1 MEYNNDKIDEILS
14 ELKSDRSK
22 SGTPAGDEVDKILSS
37 LKMPTASVDE
47 TAALAGEK
55 KTTQEN
61 PVSDSRGAMLREKY
75 LPNADLAGDK
85 RERAPEKKAVSHP
98 KRPDPGADAVRET
111 DVGKKQEKKPASEA
125 EYIQPN
131 PAPLQ
136 DEGEFVRPSP
146 DIFSGER
153 LDRLNKRAEEMID
166 DRFYEFFTHSVVVDQ
181 AELDRRMKEERR
193 RKKKERRGFSLF
205 GRRGSRQEEMEQ
217 DEPVQAEP
225 VPEEGLPQ
233 DIFAS
238 APQPSART
246 EQTAL
251 DPDVFEKAKEQ
262 RERAAARLS
271 KLAKG
276 PQLDPA
282 EEKSAGPQRNT
293 PLTQQPD
300 KGADSARQEPV
311 RTVQHTSAAPAPSET
326 EKKEARQQES
336 FAERTAPQE
345 TPLKADAL
353 LEASSGPTGPLTESE
368 QAAPAEEEHSH
379 AVSEASID
387 RAETVRE
394 TAPSPKPDGAPA
406 EQAEGQEQET
416 PAPEL
421 QTQQDEKKERFDPLG
436 ISGHPADETEEDT
449 TEFEP
454 AEAEQAQEEEEP
466 IEDYDSPSD
475 APAVQEDLRSLRT
488 SLNLRLIV
496 TLLLGVLGLYLSLTT
511 GSSGLPSLPILDP
524 KSQPLFFLGANAVLL
539 LIAMVVN
546 YNTIASGISS
556 LWSSPS
562 TDLLASLSSIAAL
575 IQCGVMMT
583 DPQQFSSSGYTLFS
597 GVAIL
602 CLAGNTFG
610 KCITARMVSENFEMA
625 SAGFDH
631 AAAYQITDP
640 ELLKK
645 VTSGLGEP
653 QPHLLVSRPTALVR
667 GFLRQSFSEHRS
679 DRTVKWLGIAALA
692 GGIGCMA
699 IAAIFTKNLYT
710 AVSCFAGALAL
721 AAPLSSTL
729 VGAIPA
735 GLMQS
740 SAARVGAVVP
750 GPSAVENLRSTNV
763 VLVGARDLF
772 PPATVRLRGIKTFQK
787 ERIDLAIL
795 YAASILVEGC
805 DTLRDIFLGVVEGK
819 RDMLFPVENL
829 VTEIGFGFMGWIDN
843 NRVIIGNRE
852 MMTRHGIE
860 IPSMDYERRYTGED
874 KLPIYLAVSGRL
886 FGMFLVSYGPDE
898 EMAETVEELRRAGIS
913 LLVRSTDFNVTRDLI
928 ADCYG
933 ISPDSVKVLNAEEL
947 AALSPSLAY
956 LPESDG
962 VMTHI
967 GSFASF
973 IGGLRAA
980 TAASGA
986 EKAASVLQAVS
997 VVLGLVLGLLLAVT
1011 TGLGSLSALAILLYH
1026 CAWLILIVAVP
1037 LLRRY

>member
-1 MEYNNDKIDEILS
+1 MEHKNDNIDEILS
-14 ELKSDRSK
+14 QLKSGRPK
-22 SGTPAGDEVDKILSS
+22 EGAAVGGDAVDEILSS
-37 LKMPTASVDE
+37 LGIEPAKS
-47 TAALAGEK
+47 GGRK
-55 KTTQEN
+55 
-61 PVSDSRGAMLREKY
+61 PVSAAKQQAEKPAREPAAQPAAPAQKSAA
-75 LPNADLAGDK
+75 PAPKKEQEPQVRKASAEPQK
-85 RERAPEKKAVSHP
+85 KPSEPVREQPKERPAQPAPKAAKEVEYI
-98 KRPDPGADAVRET
+98 RPDP
-111 DVGKKQEKKPASEA
+111 
-125 EYIQPN
+125 
-131 PAPLQ
+131 APLA

-153 LDRLNKRAEEMID
+153 LDRLNRRAEEMID
-166 DRFYEFFTHSVVVDQ
+166 DQFSEFFTHSVVVDQ

-193 RKKKERRGFSLF
+193 RKRKERRGFSIF
-205 GRRGSRQEEMEQ
+205 GRRGREQEETPQPEAPREEAAPQQ
-217 DEPVQAEP
+217 DAE
-225 VPEEGLPQ
+225 LPD

-238 APQPSART
+238 AAAPSPARPKA
-246 EQTAL
+246 EGIDA
-251 DPDVFEKAKEQ
+251 DVFARAKQ
-262 RERAAARLS
+262 RRAQAEAALGAAAR
-271 KLAKG
+271 
-276 PQLDPA
+276 
-282 EEKSAGPQRNT
+282 
-293 PLTQQPD
+293 
-300 KGADSARQEPV
+300 EPV
-311 RTVQHTSAAPAPSET
+311 EEEAKAPLPAQENLPAQPQQKAVQPQT
-326 EKKEARQQES
+326 EKEQNAADTEAVQKQS
-336 FAERTAPQE
+336 AEPA
-345 TPLKADAL
+345 K
-353 LEASSGPTGPLTESE
+353 
-368 QAAPAEEEHSH
+368 APAEAQPPRMPEAASESGAEES
-379 AVSEASID
+379 ARLCS
-387 RAETVRE
+387 
-394 TAPSPKPDGAPA
+394 
-406 EQAEGQEQET
+406 
-416 PAPEL
+416 APE
-421 QTQQDEKKERFDPLG
+421 QGSPAAEEMPGRSPDEEVPAQEAPQPEPQLESRPFDPMG
-436 ISGHPADETEEDT
+436 IGGRPADEEEGDT
-449 TEFEP
+449 TEFEIGGP
-454 AEAEQAQEEEEP
+454 EEDEEDEEP

-488 SLNLRLIV
+488 SLNLRLVV
-496 TLLLGVLGLYLSLTT
+496 TLLLGALGLYLSLT
-511 GSSGLPSLPILDP
+511 SGISALPSLPMLDP
-524 KSQPLFFLGANAVLL
+524 QAQPLFFLGANAVMLL
-539 LIAMVVN
+539 LAMVVN
-546 YNTIASGISS
+546 YNTIASGLSS
-556 LWSSPS
+556 LWSTPSP
-562 TDLLASLSSIAAL
+562 DLLASLASIASL
-575 IQCGVMMT
+575 IQCGVLMT
-583 DPQQFSSSGYTLFS
+583 DPQQFAASGYTLFS

-645 VTSGLGEP
+645 VTAGLGEP

-679 DRTVKWLGIAALA
+679 DRSAKWLGIAALA
-692 GGIGCMA
+692 GGIGCAA
-699 IAAIFTKNLYT
+699 IAAVFTQNLYT
-710 AVSCFAGALAL
+710 AISCFAGALAL

-735 GLMQS
+735 GLMQA

-829 VTEIGFGFMGWIDN
+829 VSEIGLGFMGWIDN
-843 NRVIIGNRE
+843 NRVIIGSRE

-860 IPSMDYERRYTGED
+860 IPSMDYESRYTGED

-898 EMAETVEELRRAGIS
+898 EMAETVEDLRRAGIS
-913 LLVRSTDFNVTRDLI
+913 LLVRSTDFNVTRELI

-933 ISPDSVKVLNAEEL
+933 ISPDSVKVLSAEEL
-947 AALSPSLAY
+947 TALTPSLSY
-956 LPESDG
+956 LPESEG

-967 GSFASF
+967 GSFSSF

-980 TAASGA
+980 SAAAGA
-986 EKAASVLQAVS
+986 EKAAAVLQAVS

-1011 TGLGSLSALAILLYH
+1011 TGLGSLSALAVLLYH